1 MGQGAQASIS
11 RTLVLRIA
19 IFLAIKSQRHQVA
32 KLEAATGLAQCDGA
46 KNRVSPP
53 SGEPRQRI
61 QHILPSEPPS
71 AQPLNPQG
79 FS

>member
-46 KNRVSPP
+46 KNRVSPRAENR
-53 SGEPRQRI
+53 G
-61 QHILPSEPPS
+61 SES
-71 AQPLNPQG
+71 STFCLANRRLLAL
-79 FS
+79 